1 MVSRFFLCVVSTLLC
16 ASADAAEITAM
27 PLKDTRGIVL
37 IKGELKR
44 EDVDV
49 FLAKSAPFS
58 GGIVVMESPGGSAYA
73 GLEIGKAIRE
83 RRFTTW
89 VESGTTCASACAIAW
104 LGGEPRVMGKAAV
117 IGFHALSVMRQGE
130 RVETG
135 FGNAIYGAYLAK
147 LGLSYKAIEYL
158 SDAAPTDMNWLTPT
172 DAENIGISLK
182 VYDDKPTG
190 PPRSPS
196 TITRRDSESSA
207 LAPSSP
213 PVVAPTVPPAPSL
226 GLSIAEMDARS
237 REMVIALNVIMSG
250 PDEGYFKL
258 LNGIYADR
266 VMYFGKQ
273 VERAEVVT
281 QVTKFIE
288 RWPMRSYVVRPE
300 SLRVQCDSGLGAC
313 QISGMIDFS
322 AKSVAR
328 NQWSR
333 GTATFDYLLAFRPNQ
348 KYPVIV
354 NEGGAVVDRQM
365 TALQPAPRRYP
376 NEVDPTR

>member
-1 MVSRFFLCVVSTLLC
+1 MFFRLTVIAIT
-16 ASADAAEITAM
+16 AAIFGSAHAAEITAVPM
-27 PLKDTRGIVL
+27 KDTRGIIF

-44 EDVDV
+44 DDVDT
-49 FLAKSAPFS
+49 FLAKVAPFS
-58 GGIVVMESPGGSAYA
+58 GGVVFMESPGGSAYA
-73 GLEIGKAIRE
+73 GLEIGKVIRE
-83 RRFTTW
+83 RQLMTW
-89 VESGTTCASACAIAW
+89 VESGKTCASACAIAW

-117 IGFHALSVMRQGE
+117 IGFHAISVTRRGE
-130 RVETG
+130 RVESG
-135 FGNAIYGAYLAK
+135 FGNAMYGAYLAK
-147 LGLSYKAIEYL
+147 LGLSDKAIMYL
-158 SDAAPTDMNWLTPT
+158 TDAAPSDMNWLTPT
-172 DAENIGISLK
+172 DAENIGINLK

-190 PPRSPS
+190 PPRSAS
-196 TITRRDSESSA
+196 TITPRDA
-207 LAPSSP
+207 APSAI
-213 PVVAPTVPPAPSL
+213 APTNPAVVSPAIPPISSP
-226 GLSIAEMDARS
+226 GLSVAEMDARS
-237 REMVIALNVIMSG
+237 REMIIALNVIMSG
-250 PDEGYFKL
+250 PDDGYFKL
-258 LNGIYADR
+258 LNGIYADQ

-273 VERAEVVT
+273 VQRAEVVT

-300 SLRVQCDSGLGAC
+300 SLRVQCDSNLAAC

-376 NEVDPTR
+376 NDFDPSR